1 MARYLDAFGGARR
14 RADLKD
20 ADVSRALELA
30 ITALSACGDDA
41 LSKACGEGYPDPLV
55 VAAWAERLEQLLL
68 HERDEVALRAALP
81 DLAEQLLG
89 LLRSLALPD
98 DVTSEW
104 VVARFLERLPE
115 MRRWVAEDVEAAF
128 QGDPAAR
135 SHAEVVVAHPSI
147 HALALYRI
155 AHELHRLGVPLAP
168 RIITERAHSATGID
182 IHPGARIGRSFFIDH
197 GTGVVIGETCEIGD
211 HVRLYQGV
219 TLGAL
224 SPRLGQS
231 IRGQKRHPTLE
242 DEVTIYPGATILGGE
257 TVIGRGSVIGGNA
270 FLTHSVPPGSRVVP
284 ETPRQRVRRHGEAGP
299 EQEGALDWEV

>member
-1 MARYLDAFGGARR
+1 M
-14 RADLKD
+14 KD
-20 ADVSRALELA
+20 EDVSRALDLA
-30 ITALSACGDDA
+30 IAALSSCGDDA
-41 LSKACGEGYPDPLV
+41 LSKACGEGYPDPASV
-55 VAAWAERLEQLLL
+55 TAWAERIEHVLL
-68 HERDEVALRAALP
+68 HERDEVALREVLP
-81 DLAEQLLG
+81 DLAEQLLR

-98 DVTSEW
+98 GVVSEW
-104 VVARFLERLPE
+104 IVARFLERLPE

-135 SHAEVVVAHPSI
+135 SHAEVLVAHPSI

-155 AHELHRLGVPLAP
+155 AHELHRFGVPLVP

-231 IRGQKRHPTLE
+231 IRGVKRHPTLE
-242 DEVTIYPGATILGGE
+242 DDVTIYPGATILGGE
-257 TVIGRGSVIGGNA
+257 TVIGCGSVIGGNA
-270 FLTHSVPPGSRVVP
+270 FVTHSVPPGSRVIP
-284 ETPRQRVRRHGEAGP
+284 DAPRHRVRRHGTDVADAQGFF
-299 EQEGALDWEV
+299 DWEV

>member
-1 MARYLDAFGGARR
+1 
-14 RADLKD
+14 LKD
-20 ADVSRALELA
+20 ADVSRALDVA
-30 ITALSACGDDA
+30 IVALSSCGDDA
-41 LSKACGEGYPDPLV
+41 LSKACGEGYPDPSV
-55 VAAWAERLEQLLL
+55 VAAWAERLEHVLL
-68 HERDEVALRAALP
+68 HERDEAALRAALP
-81 DLAEQLLG
+81 DLAEHLLR

-98 DVTSEW
+98 GVSSEW
-104 VVARFLERLPE
+104 VVARFLDSLPE

-168 RIITERAHSATGID
+168 RIITERAHSTTGID

-197 GTGVVIGETCEIGD
+197 GTGVVIGETSEIGD

-231 IRGQKRHPTLE
+231 IRGMKRHPTLE
-242 DEVTIYPGATILGGE
+242 DDVTIYPGATILGGE

-299 EQEGALDWEV
+299 DQEGAVDWEI

>member
-1 MARYLDAFGGARR
+1 
-14 RADLKD
+14 
-20 ADVSRALELA
+20 
-30 ITALSACGDDA
+30 
-41 LSKACGEGYPDPLV
+41 
-55 VAAWAERLEQLLL
+55 
-68 HERDEVALRAALP
+68 
-81 DLAEQLLG
+81 
-89 LLRSLALPD
+89 
-98 DVTSEW
+98 
-104 VVARFLERLPE
+104 
-115 MRRWVAEDVEAAF
+115 VAEDVEAAL

-231 IRGQKRHPTLE
+231 IRGLKRHPTLE

>member
-1 MARYLDAFGGARR
+1 M
-14 RADLKD
+14 KD
-20 ADVSRALELA
+20 ADVSRALDLA
-30 ITALSACGDDA
+30 ITALSASGDDA
-41 LSKACGEGYPDPLV
+41 LSKACGEGYPDPAP
-55 VAAWAERLEQLLL
+55 VAVWAERLEYLLL

-81 DLAEQLLG
+81 DLADQLLR

-98 DVTSEW
+98 DVTSEQ
-104 VVARFLERLPE
+104 VLVEFLRRLPE
-115 MRRWVAEDVEAAF
+115 IRRKVAEDVEAAF

-155 AHELHRLGVPLAP
+155 AHELHRLGVPLVP

-182 IHPGARIGRSFFIDH
+182 IHPGANIGRSFFIDH

-231 IRGQKRHPTLE
+231 IRGMKRHPTLE

-257 TVIGRGSVIGGNA
+257 TVIGRGSVVGGNA
-270 FLTHSVPPGSRVVP
+270 FLTHSVAPGSRVVP
-284 ETPRQRVRRHGEAGP
+284 ETPRQRVRRTGDGGP
-299 EQEGALDWEV
+299 DQEGALDWEV

>member
-1 MARYLDAFGGARR
+1 MN
-14 RADLKD
+14 D
-20 ADVSRALELA
+20 ADISLALDRA
-30 ITALSACGDDA
+30 ITALSASGDDA
-41 LSKACGEGYPDPLV
+41 LSKACGEGYPDPTN
-55 VAAWAERLEQLLL
+55 VADWAERLEHLLL
-68 HERDEVALRAALP
+68 HERDEAALRAALP
-81 DLAEQLLG
+81 DLADQLLR

-98 DVTSEW
+98 DITAEQ
-104 VVARFLERLPE
+104 VVIELLDRLPE
-115 MRRWVAEDVEAAF
+115 TRCRLAEDVEAAF

-155 AHELHRLGVPLAP
+155 AHDLHRLGVPLAP
-168 RIITERAHSATGID
+168 RIITERAHSTTGID
-182 IHPGARIGRSFFIDH
+182 IHPGAQIGRSFFIDH

-231 IRGQKRHPTLE
+231 IRGMKRHPTLE

-270 FLTHSVPPGSRVVP
+270 FLTHSVPAGSRVVP
-284 ETPRQRVRRHGEAGP
+284 ETPRQRVRRSTDSGP

>member
-1 MARYLDAFGGARR
+1 MQ
-14 RADLKD
+14 D
-20 ADVSRALELA
+20 ADVFRALDLA
-30 ITALSACGDDA
+30 ITALSASGDDA
-41 LSKACGEGYPDPLV
+41 LSKAGGEGYPDPTS
-55 VAAWAERLEQLLL
+55 VAVWAERLEGVLL
-68 HERDEVALRAALP
+68 HERDEASLRATLP
-81 DLAEQLLG
+81 DLADQLLR
-89 LLRSLALPD
+89 LLRSLALAD
-98 DVTSEW
+98 GVTPEHG
-104 VVARFLERLPE
+104 VAEFLHRLPQ
-115 MRRWVAEDVEAAF
+115 MRRWLAEDVEAAF

-155 AHELHRLGVPLAP
+155 AHELHELGVPLVP

-182 IHPGARIGRSFFIDH
+182 IHPGAKIGRSFFIDH

-231 IRGQKRHPTLE
+231 IRGMKRHPTLE

-270 FLTHSVPPGSRVVP
+270 FVTHSVPPGSRVVP
-284 ETPRQRVRRHGEAGP
+284 ETPRQRVRRSSDAGP